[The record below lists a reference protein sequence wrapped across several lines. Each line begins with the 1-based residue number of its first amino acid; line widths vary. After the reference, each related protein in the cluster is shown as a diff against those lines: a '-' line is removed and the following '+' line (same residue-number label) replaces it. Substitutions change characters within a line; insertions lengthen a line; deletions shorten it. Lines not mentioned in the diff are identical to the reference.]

1 MNLPAEK
8 QALLDTLIP
17 GLAAVPGVEALALG
31 GSYAR
36 GTAHPGSD
44 LDIALYYREDA
55 PLDVEA
61 VRRIAA
67 EISIQG
73 EPVVTDLYGW
83 GPWVNGGA
91 WIYTAAGKVDFLY
104 RSLDQVQRTIDAAR
118 QGKSEHDFEQQPVF
132 GFYSVTYLGETLV
145 CRPLHDPAGHLERLK
160 RQVQVYPPALKERTV
175 SGSLWLT
182 EFSLLH
188 ARAYAAAGDV
198 YAAAGTLARC
208 ASFLVQAL
216 FALNEV
222 YFINDKTAM
231 REIAAFPLA
240 PAGFVERLQAI
251 LGCPGRDPES
261 LARSAEQMEALR
273 AETAARAAQAS
284 TRTSSI

>member
-118 QGKSEHDFEQQPVF
+118 QGKSEHDF
-132 GFYSVTYLGETLV
+132 
-145 CRPLHDPAGHLERLK
+145 
-160 RQVQVYPPALKERTV
+160 
-175 SGSLWLT
+175 GS
-182 EFSLLH
+182 SP
-188 ARAYAAAGDV
+188 
-198 YAAAGTLARC
+198 C
-208 ASFLVQAL
+208 S
-216 FALNEV
+216 
-222 YFINDKTAM
+222 
-231 REIAAFPLA
+231 
-240 PAGFVERLQAI
+240 
-251 LGCPGRDPES
+251 
-261 LARSAEQMEALR
+261 
-273 AETAARAAQAS
+273 AS
-284 TRTSSI
+284 TRSLTARRWSAARCTTRPVTWSGSSGRCRSIPRR